1 MTRIRTTLAL
11 SALLLASP
19 ALAWIPQL
27 EEVSAKAVI
36 DSAYG
41 RRDPVQTY
49 QTADLS
55 VQDGKFRAASVRA
68 FDGGDACL
76 SSWLAAPTDPAQGS
90 RPLSLTLS
98 GQADGLNF
106 QAVQARDNFRTL
118 TVPGALAVT
127 PGRLPDGQLRLDL
140 IVSGLKDIKQ
150 RGAYLVRLRGPD
162 GKLVA
167 PTRSSYV
174 DDWKPVTA
182 TPATATPAPAAAPAT
197 PTPAQGPLTG
207 TLVYYFEPLKAGLNA
222 NDKVEV
228 LVRTEADTSC
238 AYAVAFDL
246 GSFY

>member
-1 MTRIRTTLAL
+1 MIPARTMLAL
-11 SALLLASP
+11 SALLLATP
-19 ALAWIPQL
+19 ALAWIPKL
-27 EEVSAKAVI
+27 EEVSARAVI
-36 DSAYG
+36 DGAYG

-49 QTADLS
+49 LAADLN
-55 VQDGKFRAASVRA
+55 VEGGKFRAATVRA

-76 SSWLAAPTDPAQGS
+76 NSWLAAPGDPAQGS

-98 GQADGLNF
+98 GQADGLSF
-106 QAVQARDNFRTL
+106 QAVQARDSFKNL
-118 TVPGALAVT
+118 TVPEGLAAT
-127 PGRLPDGQLRLDL
+127 TGRLPDGQLRLDL
-140 IVSGLKDIKQ
+140 VVSGLKDIKQ

-167 PTRSSYV
+167 PARSSYV
-174 DDWKPVTA
+174 DDWKPVV
-182 TPATATPAPAAAPAT
+182 PAPAAGGAAAT
-197 PTPAQGPLTG
+197 TPAATQGPLTG

-228 LVRTEADTSC
+228 LIRTEADTAC